1 MFSEMESLFM
11 RHINQRL
18 VRAFLAAVVMGDAG
32 AVAAQIP
39 AGASQPAAGVR
50 RLTVDE
56 AVRFALEQNL
66 GIQVDRLNPQI
77 QDLTVAQAKTAWV
90 PNLSTTF
97 SNTSQDSPPRTFLS
111 GGAGTIKDTNFA
123 TQVGISQVLK
133 NGTNYSLTWNS
144 ARATSTNAF
153 NNFDPLLSSR
163 MEFSLTQPLLRN
175 YKIDNTRQL
184 VETSQKDREAADI
197 QLQSTILATTRNVKN
212 AYWDLAYQIENLNA
226 QQQSLDLAKRL
237 LADNEKRVQIGTM
250 APIDIVEAQA
260 EVARNEE
267 SVIVAQAGIKQA
279 EDRLRALIFN
289 PSMPDFWTISIEPTE
304 SMPFVMQRVEVEDA
318 IQRAL
323 ANRTDVQTSK
333 NALARQE
340 IGIRYYRNQA
350 LPDVSAQ
357 AVYRN
362 DAIGG
367 TLLSPINL
375 TQIGAARTVVDER
388 RFNTVLG
395 DVLTNAYPTWTFGL
409 TVAYPIGK
417 SAAEANLARAKLQY
431 SQAETQLK
439 DLQLAIAT
447 QVRDVARQVQTNQ
460 KRVESARAAR
470 ALAERRLDAEEKKFA
485 AGIQTTF
492 FVFQA
497 QRDLAQARTNEVRA
511 MADYNKSLV
520 DFESIQQTGLR

>member
-1 MFSEMESLFM
+1 
-11 RHINQRL
+11 
-18 VRAFLAAVVMGDAG
+18 
-32 AVAAQIP
+32 
-39 AGASQPAAGVR
+39 
-50 RLTVDE
+50 
-56 AVRFALEQNL
+56 
-66 GIQVDRLNPQI
+66 
-77 QDLTVAQAKTAWV
+77 
-90 PNLSTTF
+90 
-97 SNTSQDSPPRTFLS
+97 
-111 GGAGTIKDTNFA
+111 
-123 TQVGISQVLK
+123 
-133 NGTNYSLTWNS
+133 
-144 ARATSTNAF
+144 
-153 NNFDPLLSSR
+153 
-163 MEFSLTQPLLRN
+163 
-175 YKIDNTRQL
+175 
-184 VETSQKDREAADI
+184 
-197 QLQSTILATTRNVKN
+197 
-212 AYWDLAYQIENLNA
+212 
-226 QQQSLDLAKRL
+226 
-237 LADNEKRVQIGTM
+237 
-250 APIDIVEAQA
+250 
-260 EVARNEE
+260 
-267 SVIVAQAGIKQA
+267 
-279 EDRLRALIFN
+279 
-289 PSMPDFWTISIEPTE
+289 MPDFWTIGIEPTE
-304 SMPFVMQRVEVEDA
+304 SMPFVMQRVDVEDA

-357 AVYRN
+357 AIYRN

-367 TLLSPINL
+367 ALLSPINL
-375 TQIGAARTVVDER
+375 AQIGAARTVVDER
-388 RFNTVLG
+388 RFNSVLG

-520 DFESIQQTGLR
+520 DFEAIQQTGLR